1 MTDRTPPHSTDS
13 TDHTDRDAARELDR
27 NSNRGANDDRD
38 RNHNC
43 GRERERE
50 QTRPTERATDGGIG
64 TDPET
69 DTGAE
74 TEADASAPTR
84 TETSNGQQAA
94 EPVEHVPIADPS
106 LSDTVL
112 ERVEAVLE
120 DGMLADGPEV
130 RAFEGEFSG
139 FCRTQHAVATSNG
152 TTALHAALESFGV
165 EEGDAVVTSPFS
177 FVASANAIRLA
188 GATPVFAD
196 IDPET
201 YTLDPADVERVLDDR
216 DDIVGLLP
224 VHLYGLPAQMPELC
238 AIANEHDLFV
248 LEDACQAHGATVDG
262 KRVGGLGDAACFSF
276 YPTKNMTTGE
286 GGVVTTDRDDI
297 ADGVRRYVN
306 HGRDPGE
313 GGYDHT
319 ELGHNY
325 RLTSLAAAIGRV
337 QLQRLLEFNDAR
349 QANAAYYDEHLEAV
363 PLETPTVPDG
373 YGHVY
378 HQYTVRT
385 ESPDERDALAESLA
399 ARNVDSSVYYDP
411 PIHRQPAYESVSTA
425 AASFPDAEHAAETV
439 LSLPVHPSLSTQER
453 RTVVEAVHDHYN
465 L

>member
-1 MTDRTPPHSTDS
+1 MTDRSPPSSTDS
-13 TDHTDRDAARELDR
+13 TNHTDRDRNREHDR
-27 NSNRGANDDRD
+27 T
-38 RNHNC
+38 
-43 GRERERE
+43 
-50 QTRPTERATDGGIG
+50 QPTERATDGGTGAG
-64 TDPET
+64 TGTGTGPET
-69 DTGAE
+69 GTSVD
-74 TEADASAPTR
+74 TEANASAPAG
-84 TETSNGQQAA
+84 TETSDSQQAA

-130 RAFEGEFSG
+130 RAFEGEFAG

-165 EEGDAVVTSPFS
+165 EEGDAIITSPFS

-201 YTLDPADVERVLDDR
+201 YTLDPAAVERVLDER

-224 VHLYGLPAQMPELC
+224 VHLYGLPARMPELC
-238 AIANEHDLFV
+238 AIADDHDLFV

-286 GGVVTTDRDDI
+286 GGIVTTDRDDI

-313 GGYDHT
+313 GGYDHVD
-319 ELGHNY
+319 LGHNY

-373 YGHVY
+373 SGHVY
-378 HQYTVRT
+378 HQYTVQV
-385 ESPDERDALAESLA
+385 EEPDERDALAETLA
-399 ARNVDSSVYYDP
+399 ARNVDSAVYYDP
-411 PIHRQPAYESVSTA
+411 PIHRQPAYETVSTA

-439 LSLPVHPSLSTQER
+439 LSLPVHPSLSEQER